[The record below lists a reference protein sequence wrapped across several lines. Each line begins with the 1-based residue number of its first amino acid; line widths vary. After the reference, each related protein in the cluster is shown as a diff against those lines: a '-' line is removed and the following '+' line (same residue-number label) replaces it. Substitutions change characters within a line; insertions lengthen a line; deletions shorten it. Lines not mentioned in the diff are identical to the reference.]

1 MSKLRVAVLD
11 DYNGAARRSADWG
24 RLADAATVSFFH
36 DHLTDAAQLAARLR
50 DFEVVVVER
59 ERTPFRRELIAALPN
74 LRLLVA
80 TGPVNWSIDFEYA
93 AVRGITVCGTEARQN
108 YTPELTLGLLLA
120 LARRIVAEDRAVRS
134 GGWQSGVGCTV
145 GGKVLG
151 LIGLGQVGRKVAD
164 LARPFAMDVIAW
176 SQNLT
181 REAAASAGVRWV
193 DKDEL
198 LASADFVSLHVVLSE
213 RTRGMIGAPELAR
226 MKPSAFLVNT
236 SRGPLVDE
244 PALVSALTERRIAGA
259 ALDVFDIE
267 PLPAAHPYRRL
278 DNVIV
283 TPHIGYLTDDQY
295 RLFYGQVVE
304 NILAYVAGEP
314 VRLLKAA

>member
-1 MSKLRVAVLD
+1 
-11 DYNGAARRSADWG
+11 
-24 RLADAATVSFFH
+24 
-36 DHLTDAAQLAARLR
+36 
-50 DFEVVVVER
+50 
-59 ERTPFRRELIAALPN
+59 
-74 LRLLVA
+74 
-80 TGPVNWSIDFEYA
+80 
-93 AVRGITVCGTEARQN
+93 
-108 YTPELTLGLLLA
+108 LTLGLLLA

-134 GGWQSGVGCTV
+134 GRWQSGVGCTV

-164 LARPFAMDVIAW
+164 LAKPFAMDVIAW

-198 LASADFVSLHVVLSE
+198 LTSADFVSLHVVLSE

-259 ALDVFDIE
+259 ALDVFDTE
-267 PLPAAHPYRRL
+267 PLPAAHPFRHL

-304 NILAYVAGEP
+304 NILAYAAGEP